1 MAYYPAI
8 YKQETQGGITV
19 DDILTNGQISTTSA
33 YATANYSDISDYTYL
48 FITVKY
54 NYNGTDITLN
64 TATTVEQIT
73 ISGNALVFR
82 IVTPN
87 IGFLDVRLTKTSV
100 TGRSYGGSWRDI
112 YIDIKGTKDNII

>member
-8 YKQETQGGITV
+8 YKQETGGGITV
-19 DDILTNGQISTTSA
+19 DDILTDGQISTTSA

-54 NYNGTDITLN
+54 NCNGTDITLN

-73 ISGNALVFR
+73 ISGNALDFR

-87 IGFLDVRLTKTSV
+87 IGFLDVKLTKTSV

>member
-87 IGFLDVRLTKTSV
+87 IGFLDVILTKTSV
-100 TGRSYGGSWRDI
+100 TGRSYGGSWCDI

>member
-1 MAYYPAI
+1 MWYPGI
-8 YKQETQGGITV
+8 YVEETGGGITV
-19 DDILTNGQISTTSA
+19 DDILIDGQISTTSA

-73 ISGNALVFR
+73 ISGNALDFR

>member
-8 YKQETQGGITV
+8 YKQETGGGITV

-73 ISGNALVFR
+73 ISGDALDFR
-82 IVTPN
+82 IITSN

>member
-8 YKQETQGGITV
+8 YKQETGGGITV
-19 DDILTNGQISTTSA
+19 DDILTNGQISTTSD

-73 ISGNALVFR
+73 LSGNALDFR
-82 IVTPN
+82 INTPN
-87 IGFLDVRLTKTSV
+87 IGILDVRLTKTSV
-100 TGRSYGGSWRDI
+100 TARYYPGSWRDI

>member
-87 IGFLDVRLTKTSV
+87 IGFLDVILTKTSV

>member
-8 YKQETQGGITV
+8 YKQETGGGITV

-73 ISGNALVFR
+73 ISGNALDFR
-82 IVTPN
+82 INTPN
-87 IGFLDVRLTKTSV
+87 IGILDVRLTKTSV